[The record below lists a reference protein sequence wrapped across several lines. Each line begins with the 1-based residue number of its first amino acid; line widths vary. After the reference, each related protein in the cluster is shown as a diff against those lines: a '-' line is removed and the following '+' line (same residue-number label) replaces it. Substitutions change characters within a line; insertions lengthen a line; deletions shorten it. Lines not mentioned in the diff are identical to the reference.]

1 MQGFISL
8 AYAHATLLQGTAALN
23 CKAGAI
29 GGAIPGVAN
38 DTLFLGFYID
48 LTATAGTTL
57 TVTGFADSSGA
68 QQPMVLNG
76 QITTDTPFIFAY
88 PLLNELAPFTLQP
101 STAAKVWVFTA
112 AYTAVG
118 TRINT

>member
-8 AYAHATLLQGTAALN
+8 AYAHATLLQGTSALN
-23 CKAGAI
+23 CKSGVI
-29 GGAIPGVAN
+29 GGSAGVAQ

-48 LTATAGTTL
+48 LTAVAGTTL
-57 TVTGFADSSGA
+57 TVTGMADSSGA

-88 PLLNELAPFTLQP
+88 PILNELAPFTFQP

-112 AYTAVG
+112 AYTALG
-118 TRINT
+118 TRGNT